1 MLPVVAV
8 QPSISTFPKLRNFEI
23 AIRIKT
29 MNSIKIMI
37 VEDEQLVA
45 DDLRE
50 TLESLG
56 YEVPALVASGEE
68 AIIQAELIKPDL
80 ILMDIRLEGKMDG
93 IGASMHIQSRFHI
106 PVVYLTANAD
116 RATLERAKISQPFG
130 YILKPFNEKILSTT
144 IEIALSRHQAEVEV
158 QKALFT
164 VQAGKFAAESQ
175 TEKKS
180 QYLYMAAHEFRN
192 PLTAIKFG
200 TEMLKE
206 YSDKIS
212 EDKKQKHIQ
221 LIETATDS
229 LINLLEEILTLGKT
243 ESGKFEFYPS
253 LIDVVSFCEDII
265 EALQV
270 TIGQQYDLQ
279 FIFEGYSR
287 IAYLDEH
294 LLWHLLNNLLSNAI
308 KYSPINSVISL
319 LLIREPDNICFQIKD
334 QGIGIPQESQSQLFQ
349 PFHRASNVGNIPGT
363 GLGLAIIK
371 QCVELHSGTID
382 FVSQL
387 GQGTTFCVKLPL
399 KS

>member
-1 MLPVVAV
+1 
-8 QPSISTFPKLRNFEI
+8 
-23 AIRIKT
+23 
-29 MNSIKIMI
+29 MNSVKILI

-56 YEVPALVASGEE
+56 YTVPALVASGEE
-68 AIIQAELIKPDL
+68 AILQAELLKPDL

-93 IGASMHIQSRFHI
+93 IAASMHIQSRFHI

-130 YILKPFNEKILSTT
+130 YILKPFDEKILSTT

-175 TEKKS
+175 TELKS
-180 QYLYMAAHEFRN
+180 HYLYMAAHEFRN

-200 TEMLKE
+200 AEMLKE
-206 YSDKIS
+206 YSNEIS
-212 EDKKQKHIQ
+212 EEKKQKHIQ
-221 LIETATDS
+221 LIGTATDS

-243 ESGKFEFYPS
+243 ESGKFEFHPS
-253 LIDVVSFCEDII
+253 SIDAVSFCEDII
-265 EALQV
+265 DSLQV
-270 TIGQQYDLQ
+270 TIGQEHKLQ
-279 FIFEGYSR
+279 FVFQGCSR

-294 LLWHLLNNLLSNAI
+294 LMWHLLSNLLSNAI
-308 KYSPINSVISL
+308 KYSPINSAISL
-319 LLIREPDNICFQIKD
+319 TLTRETDSICFQIKD
-334 QGIGIPQESQSQLFQ
+334 QGIGIPQESQGQLFQ
-349 PFHRASNVGNIPGT
+349 PFYRANNVGNIPGT

-371 QCVELHSGTID
+371 QCVELHDGTID

-387 GQGTTFCVKLPL
+387 GQGTTFFAKLPL